1 MPKIKKIYDKGFT
14 TQCNVLIEDT
24 RPTWKAKGIFQY
36 LWSRPDDWVYY
47 QEEVATHAA
56 DGVKSLRSGLKEL
69 EKYGY
74 LKRSRVRENGKFKEP
89 IWELCEDPEKAEKI
103 RKASRKPNNSA
114 ILPKGQK
121 GILVESPGNSAI
133 SPKGQKGILV
143 RNPGKS
149 TFSPKGRNGTLLNTN
164 LNQTVG
170 SSKYAASKA
179 AQTEEQIL
187 AKNRSEHSLDDPK
200 GISQAKN
207 LWNDIWGKPSSFVE
221 KQISQWVNEFGIDV
235 VAHAFNYAK
244 WKVEQA
250 SAAGSYL
257 AKVFDNYRQNN
268 VQTASQAAEADAM
281 NLHRS
286 KLSQRAKQSDST
298 TTPSKGESS
307 RKDDLKNLIKDEPEA
322 ICYRAARLAKIN
334 LSGADQQALN
344 EFVRRLG
351 PKLVLNAIEVAKQE
365 TRYQYPS
372 WGFLRSILRRYE
384 AQGIKT
390 VEDVKSDDSNMPS
403 KGNSKRYKRHKPI
416 KEPMPEWSRKSKEE
430 LYKKADPEAIRKL
443 KERIANRNKG
453 RKKASG

>member
-1 MPKIKKIYDKGFT
+1 MAKIKHRVRQKYTVINNTLYDDKRLKLDDIGLFDF
-14 TQCNVLIEDT
+14 L
-24 RPTWKAKGIFQY
+24 FHF
-36 LWSRPDDWVYY
+36 PDDWTFR
-47 QEEVATHAA
+47 EVDLANRTAS
-56 DGVKSLRSGLKEL
+56 GRTSLRTALKHL

-74 LKRSRVRENGKFKEP
+74 VKRERVRNE
-89 IWELCEDPEKAEKI
+89 
-103 RKASRKPNNSA
+103 
-114 ILPKGQK
+114 KGQLVSVNW
-121 GILVESPGNSAI
+121 ILDDQGKLGDNSVSKKNKKNKSPS
-133 SPKGQKGILV
+133 KDKQKQ
-143 RNPGKS
+143 KS
-149 TFSPKGRNGTLLNTN
+149 ETPTSEKQMLEKQKSEIDRLLNTN
-164 LNQTVG
+164 STNYLVG
-170 SSKYAASKA
+170 SKYAASKA

-187 AKNRSEHSLDDPK
+187 AK
-200 GISQAKN
+200 QAYS
-207 LWNDIWGKPSSFVE
+207 LWNDIWGKPSLFVE

-244 WKVEQA
+244 WKVKQA

-298 TTPSKGESS
+298 TTPSKGKSS

-390 VEDVKSDDSNMPS
+390 VEDVESDDSNMPS

-453 RKKASG
+453 RKEASG